1 MAEIIVIPP
10 SKTVDRTIKKLRTAA
25 YARVSSDSE
34 DQLNSFLTQ
43 MDYYKQYIS
52 ENPEME
58 FIDLY
63 ADEAV
68 TGTSKDKREGF
79 LRMIADCK
87 EGKIDLI
94 LTKSVSRF
102 ARNTYDCISTVRE
115 LKSIGVNVVFEEN
128 EIDTRKITTE
138 SELIAI
144 ASIAQEES
152 VSTSNNVKMA
162 VRSRMKNGTFKQGS
176 APYGYSVHNGVFTI
190 VPEQAEIVQLIFRA
204 YKEGKSLIKIA
215 KELTDMQIQK
225 ADGSSKWVPNHIKYI
240 LRNIRY
246 KGDALHQKF
255 YTTEFPFKYK
265 INRGELDMYYMKNAN
280 PPIVSEG
287 LFDKVN
293 ALLAEKSVRF
303 NSTHG
308 KITEDCPLRLKI
320 YCAECGSAYRLKS
333 SKTKHWLCRNR
344 DIGLRRCTNPQ
355 IAEDKVYRAFVKI
368 YNRLVKNKEIILVK
382 MLNELKLLKERKI
395 SGKHEIYDI
404 SEEIAKLTKQVL
416 VINKLQAQGYI
427 ESASY
432 YEKLNEIN
440 AKISELTKE
449 KKSLMGRDACDEAIK
464 TTTALITVI
473 DKKGAIDKFD
483 NSVFGATVEKI
494 IAQSSMLTFVMI
506 NGMKITVDAEV

>member
-10 SKTVDRTIKKLRTAA
+10 SKTVDRTIKKMRTAA

-68 TGTSKDKREGF
+68 TGTSKNKRDGF

-138 SELIAI
+138 SELIAV

-152 VSTSNNVKMA
+152 VSISNNLKIA
-162 VRSRMKNGTFKQGS
+162 KRIRMKNGTFKQGS
-176 APYGYSVHNGVFTI
+176 APYGYSVHDGVFTVI
-190 VPEQAEIVQLIFRA
+190 PEQAEIVRLIFGA
-204 YKEGKSLIKIA
+204 YKEGKSLMRIA
-215 KELTDMQIQK
+215 EELTNMQIK
-225 ADGSSKWVPNHIKYI
+225 KSDGSSKWISSHIKYI
-240 LRNIRY
+240 LSNVRY
-246 KGDALHQKF
+246 KGDSLHQKF
-255 YTTEFPFKYK
+255 YATEFPFKNK
-265 INRGELDMYYMKNAN
+265 RNKGELDMYYMKNAN
-280 PPIVSEG
+280 PPIVSEE

-293 ALLAEKSVRF
+293 ALLEEKAVRY
-303 NSTHG
+303 NVGHER
-308 KITEDCPLRLKI
+308 IAEDCPLRLKI
-320 YCAECGSAYRLKS
+320 YCAECGSTYRLKP
-333 SKTKHWLCRNR
+333 SKTNHWLCRNR
-344 DIGLRRCTNPQ
+344 DIGLGKCANPQ
-355 IAEDKVYRAFVKI
+355 IAEDKVYKAFIKI
-368 YNRLVKNKEIILVK
+368 YNRLVKNKETILVK
-382 MLNELKLLKERKI
+382 MLNELKYLKERKI
-395 SGKHEIYDI
+395 SSKHEIHDI
-404 SEEIAKLTKQVL
+404 SEEIAKLTKQIL
-416 VINKLQAQGYI
+416 VINKLQTQGYI

-449 KKSLMGRDACDEAIK
+449 KKSLMGKDACDETIK
-464 TTTALITVI
+464 TTTALIAVI
-473 DKKGAIDKFD
+473 DKKGAISKFD
-483 NSVFGATVEKI
+483 SSVFGATVEKI
-494 IAQSSMLTFVMI
+494 IAQKSMLTFVMI